1 MPMAL
6 KFLQDLRLSECV
18 EKHAVSIVESIN
30 FAFLDC
36 DKPAGLTQ
44 EIISGWQVYIVVWKD
59 YLKLL

>member
-1 MPMAL
+1 MAL

-18 EKHAVSIVESIN
+18 EKHTISIVESIN
-30 FAFLDC
+30 LAFLDC
-36 DKPAGLTQ
+36 DKPASLTQ